1 MIGLLGAPT
10 AYLTRGMNKRNQSTE
25 NARQYWDRQAQG
37 YDREMGFY
45 EKILFKGARAWAC
58 SRAQGEVLEIA
69 VGTGRNLGFYPPDT
83 RLTGIELSPK
93 MLAIAEERRKRLMP
107 AADFRLGDAQELEFA
122 DASFD
127 TVLCTFSLCSI
138 PDDAS
143 AVREIK
149 RVLRPGGTLVE
160 VEHVRSPSRIVA
172 TIQRLLEPF
181 ARRQGD
187 SLTREPLDHLRHE
200 GFEIEILERAKLGVV
215 ERAIAR
221 KPTAGTS

>member
-1 MIGLLGAPT
+1 MRRGVPN
-10 AYLTRGMNKRNQSTE
+10 AYLPGMNEPDQSTE
-25 NARQYWDRQAQG
+25 KARRFWDKQAQG

-58 SRAQGEVLEIA
+58 SRAQGDVLEIA
-69 VGTGRNLGFYPPDT
+69 VGTGRNLEFYPPDT
-83 RLTGIELSPK
+83 RLTGIELSPN
-93 MLAIAEERRKRLMP
+93 MLAIAEGRRTRLMP
-107 AADFRLGDAQELEFA
+107 TADLRQGDAQRLEFA

-127 TVLCTFSLCSI
+127 TVVCTFSLCSI

-149 RVLRPGGTLVE
+149 RVLRPGGTLVA

-172 TIQRLLEPF
+172 AIQRLLEPF

-200 GFEIEILERAKLGVV
+200 GFEIEILERAKLGIV
-215 ERAIAR
+215 ERATAR
-221 KPTAGTS
+221 KPAKGTP